1 MSRKTIEITT
11 LHGYTVKELLNM
23 KDNHD
28 SSYARNILSAV
39 IMKHQGFKSTEIVK
53 VLGKSHVTIIKYIKS
68 WNKSGIECLKD
79 NRGGSEGNFTAEMV
93 DDLLTT
99 VRFRNPIDYGFM
111 SSTWTTKTLSDYIY
125 NNYGLKYSCE
135 RIRVILKEN
144 NFSFKRGQYNPT
156 HGSKNEQLAFKKKLQ
171 NLVHTVE
178 NSSKSV
184 IYALDET
191 NIRVESNNYMSWS
204 PIGESPNIER
214 NGSRKGLNIIG
225 ATEITKNF
233 DTHADIYSNNH
244 SITALEVEHF
254 IEHLL
259 QMNDDKKV
267 YIILD
272 NARIHTAFSIKQLEE
287 LHKNR
292 LILIYLPPYSPE
304 LNPQENIW
312 NILKQCIYRSSSRAS
327 IDELFYDVCY
337 VYNQFNSSSFNMKS
351 LVYAINYYK
360 CNSNHDLQCIA

>member
-1 MSRKTIEITT
+1 MPKKSIDVTT
-11 LHGYTVKELLNM
+11 LHGYTIEELLIM
-23 KDNHD
+23 KDSHD
-28 SSYARNILSAV
+28 SSYARNILLAV
-39 IMKHQGFKSTEIVK
+39 IMRYQNFKSTEIVK
-53 VLGKSHVTIIKYIKS
+53 VLGKSYTTVLKYIKL
-68 WNKSGIECLKD
+68 WNKLGTKCLQD
-79 NRGGSEGNFTAEMV
+79 NRGGSEGSFTAEMV

-99 VRFRNPIDYGFM
+99 VRFRNPINHGFM
-111 SSTWTTKTLSDYIY
+111 SSTWTTKTLSEYIY
-125 NNYGLKYSCE
+125 NNYGLKYSSE
-135 RIRVILKEN
+135 WIRIILKEN

-156 HGSKNEQLAFKKKLQ
+156 HANKNEQLAFKKKLQ

-214 NGSRKGLNIIG
+214 NGSRKGINIIG

-254 IEHLL
+254 IEYLL
-259 QMNDDKKV
+259 QVNNNKKV

-272 NARIHTAFSIKQLEE
+272 NARPHTAFSIKQLEE
-287 LHKNR
+287 LHKNKLR
-292 LILIYLPPYSPE
+292 LIYLPTYSPE

-312 NILKQCIYRSSSRAS
+312 NILKKCIYKPSSRSS
-327 IDELFYDVCY
+327 IDELFDDVCY
-337 VYNQFNSSSFNMKS
+337 VYNQFNSSNFSMKS
-351 LVYAINYYK
+351 LVYARNYYK
-360 CNSNHDLQCIA
+360 CNHNHDLQGIA